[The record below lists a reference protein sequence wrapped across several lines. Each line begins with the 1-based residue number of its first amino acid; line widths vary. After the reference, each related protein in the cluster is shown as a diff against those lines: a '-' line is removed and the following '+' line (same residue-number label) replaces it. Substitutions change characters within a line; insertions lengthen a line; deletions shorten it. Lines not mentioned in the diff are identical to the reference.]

1 MLTIMG
7 NIADPA
13 AVRTVKFA
21 YDVLEASGAAFY
33 RVNGDMALDDFVLLG
48 VPPEFHRQYVEGMSR
63 HDPLH
68 VRHMVPT
75 GRQVARLVEEI
86 ACARVDDAAAYR
98 SFSSHF
104 GIGDMLEFFFRRDNR
119 IVAGMSVMWRDGMRV
134 PDNAMT
140 MATKMHDYIEFNL
153 LRGALE
159 PAAAVPTAAARA
171 ARYGLTAR
179 EREVIELL
187 CCGRTNREIGDCLR
201 ISLATVKTHLLHI
214 FEKLGVE
221 NRSAVVAMMS
231 RLH

>member
-1 MLTIMG
+1 MLTITTV
-7 NIADPA
+7 ADPA
-13 AVRTVKFA
+13 AVRTVQFA
-21 YDVLEASGAAFY
+21 NDVLEASGAAIY
-33 RVNGDMALDDFVLLG
+33 RVNSDMTLDDFILLG
-48 VPPEFHRQYVEGMSR
+48 VPPEFHRQYVERMNQ

-86 ACARVDDAAAYR
+86 ACAHVADAMAYR

-104 GIGDMLEFFFRRDNR
+104 GIGDMLEFFFRRNGS
-119 IVAGMSVMWRDGMRV
+119 IVAGMSVMWRDGTRV

-140 MATKMHDYIEFNL
+140 MAIKMHEYMEFNL
-153 LRGALE
+153 LRDASPE
-159 PAAAVPTAAARA
+159 PAAAAAAPKA

-179 EREVIELL
+179 EQDVIELL
-187 CCGRTNREIGDCLR
+187 CCGRTNREISDCLQ